1 MASVYIET
9 TIPSYLVARRS
20 RDLVTAAHQQITH
33 EWWDNEREQF
43 DLFVSEAV
51 LDEIRAGDPKYAAQ
65 RMNLV
70 ADIEVLTFTSD
81 VEELI
86 FAYKGRLG
94 LTGSATSDLPHF
106 AYSVA
111 YNMDYLL
118 TWNCAHIANGQIIKR
133 LHKANQGI
141 GRPTP
146 VIVTPEE
153 LLTNLPEEDE

>member
-1 MASVYIET
+1 MATVYIET

-20 RDLVTAAHQQITH
+20 RDLVTVAHQQITH
-33 EWWDNEREQF
+33 EWWDSERERF

-51 LDEIRAGDPKYAAQ
+51 LDEIRAGDPKYAAK
-65 RMNLV
+65 RMKLV
-70 ADIEVLTFTSD
+70 ADVEVLKFSPA
-81 VEELI
+81 VEELG
-86 FAYKGRLG
+86 FEYQRRLG
-94 LTGSATSDLPHF
+94 LAGSGTSDLPHF

-133 LHKANQGI
+133 LLKVNHDL

-146 VIVTPEE
+146 IILTPQE
-153 LLTNLPEEDE
+153 LMGNPPNEDE